1 MGNLVNQ
8 KGGRKMRRISERKG
22 FIGLT
27 CIIAFMVFLPFA
39 GGARAQQGGGM
50 MMGPCGM
57 SGMGYGMMPMMG
69 GPGHYGKHPSSMGLM
84 RMLHHWGQHLIS
96 QSDQLGLSE
105 EQLDEIE
112 SILTSHIKYA
122 TRKKADLKVLFFEIQ
137 ELLVKEKMNLKAVEK
152 KIKAMEALNTDMAME
167 GVQTLEKALA
177 VLAPEQQK
185 KMRTLFKKA
194 SFMRTMRMG
203 MMPGGMMMRG
213 GMMGPGM
220 MQGMMGQ
227 GGMMGPGMMQGM
239 MGQGGTPREAK
250 TEPTHEH

>member
-1 MGNLVNQ
+1 M
-8 KGGRKMRRISERKG
+8 
-22 FIGLT
+22 
-27 CIIAFMVFLPFA
+27 
-39 GGARAQQGGGM
+39 
-50 MMGPCGM
+50 
-57 SGMGYGMMPMMG
+57 
-69 GPGHYGKHPSSMGLM
+69 
-84 RMLHHWGQHLIS
+84 
-96 QSDQLGLSE
+96 
-105 EQLDEIE
+105 
-112 SILTSHIKYA
+112 
-122 TRKKADLKVLFFEIQ
+122 
-137 ELLVKEKMNLKAVEK
+137 KEKMNLKAVEK